1 MIDQTDTL
9 LTKPS
14 IGANWSIGTDTS
26 ILHNIHNKETNIAI
40 YNRDISDL
48 QQEILQVQEQNT
60 ELKISGSLEQI
71 VKELDRHLDPSINPL
86 LSKDIRDLLKHYQ
99 ELTGSDQFRLLLATI
114 NTNMCKKFHTDI
126 NTLRLLCTYN
136 GPGTL
141 WVADDNNA
149 KDNGSSSGNLAI
161 EEDRIHQVKTGS
173 VALLK
178 GAIYPDDDST
188 AIVHRSPTIEET
200 GERRLLLRIDTNE
213 LSNFWN

>member
-1 MIDQTDTL
+1 MIGQTDTL

-86 LSKDIRDLLKHYQ
+86 LSKDIRDLLNHYR
-99 ELTGSDQFRLLLATI
+99 ELTGSDQFRLL
-114 NTNMCKKFHTDI
+114 
-126 NTLRLLCTYN
+126 
-136 GPGTL
+136 
-141 WVADDNNA
+141 
-149 KDNGSSSGNLAI
+149 
-161 EEDRIHQVKTGS
+161 
-173 VALLK
+173 
-178 GAIYPDDDST
+178 
-188 AIVHRSPTIEET
+188 
-200 GERRLLLRIDTNE
+200 
-213 LSNFWN
+213 